1 MAKNLLR
8 YYQAWELR
16 KKGKTLKEIGKIMGF
31 SIERARTLVTNMQFI
46 LRKKNDDYKKLTAM
60 LHRSS

>member
-8 YYQAWELR
+8 YYLALELR

-31 SIERARTLVTNMQFI
+31 SIERARTLIAYAQFI
-46 LRKKNDDYKKLTAM
+46 LRKKNKDFRKLQKPIK
-60 LHRSS
+60 SS